1 VGGSGAKESLAEIG
15 RAATLFRDPVRS
27 EADLVAQLKA
37 GTVFSVAMGVTPGP
51 PEVRSPRGPGDRRAD
66 RGGNRGGD
74 RGGRDRGR
82 GRGDSRGPGR
92 DR

>member
-1 VGGSGAKESLAEIG
+1 
-15 RAATLFRDPVRS
+15 VRT

-37 GTVFSVAMGVTPGP
+37 GTVFSVAIGVTPGP
-51 PEVRSPRGPGDRRAD
+51 PEARAPRGPGDRR
-66 RGGNRGGD
+66 GD

-82 GRGDSRGPGR
+82 GRGDPRGPRR